1 MKPLKF
7 VAVLLLIAVPAA
19 AEPRP
24 TDEPRGKLIVS
35 QRAVVDALERT
46 PTAAASLAAQTQG
59 QRDSLKNGAIVGAIV
74 GAVAMGT
81 GVGLL
86 CKALQEPT
94 DPSCWGSVGVGALYG
109 AGIGVAAGVG
119 LDALFVKGQRAVQP
133 VVIRRTSIRP

>member
-1 MKPLKF
+1 MKTKSI
-7 VAVLLLIAVPAA
+7 VIWSAV
-19 AEPRP
+19 
-24 TDEPRGKLIVS
+24 
-35 QRAVVDALERT
+35 
-46 PTAAASLAAQTQG
+46 
-59 QRDSLKNGAIVGAIV
+59 AIV

-119 LDALFVKGQRAVQP
+119 LDALFVKGHRAVQP
-133 VVIRRTSIRP
+133 VLIRRTSMRP

>member
-1 MKPLKF
+1 MSSLKF
-7 VAVLLLIAVPAA
+7 VAVLLLMAVPTA
-19 AEPRP
+19 AEPRS
-24 TDEPRGKLIVS
+24 TDEPGRKLIVS

-46 PTAAASLAAQTQG
+46 PTSAASIAAQTQG
-59 QRDSLKNGAIVGAIV
+59 QRDSLKNGALV
-74 GAVAMGT
+74 GAVVGALAMGT

-94 DPSCWGSVGVGALYG
+94 DPSCWGSVGVALYG